1 MVIVAE
7 SAPKVVVELLP
18 TDLAIHEREQV
29 QITDVMELCAVAE
42 PAIESAL
49 TRDPGL
55 ITVSPV
61 QIGGPCLA
69 TLWYRPAVP
78 AAMLARSVY
87 RTPPT
92 AMISTESPQIR
103 RPLTGP
109 GFPSPASTHRRHGWH
124 RIAEGLPGAT
134 AQGLSR
140 LDPFAREDLDRLG
153 ERTRVLVHR
162 EVRQAIQRSHA
173 GLG

>member
-1 MVIVAE
+1 MLCFWADWTVTPKSSDQLHTEGHPDERVEADLRLVIVAE

-18 TDLAIHEREQV
+18 TGLAIHEREQV

-42 PAIESAL
+42 PAVESAL

-92 AMISTESPQIR
+92 AMISTESPQN
-103 RPLTGP
+103 
-109 GFPSPASTHRRHGWH
+109 PAAVDRSRFSIACKYSST
-124 RIAEGLPGAT
+124 
-134 AQGLSR
+134 
-140 LDPFAREDLDRLG
+140 
-153 ERTRVLVHR
+153 TRM
-162 EVRQAIQRSHA
+162 ASDC
-173 GLG
+173 